1 MNKQSEISE
10 AVDKS
15 LDVTCVLFSIND
27 RLITQEEIDRAD
39 DIRREKVRD
48 STRNYLNKI
57 RVLALSN
64 EKIKRLLDELEAD
77 FERNNQEEDLLEF
90 IDDTARGMHI
100 RSSEKI
106 ILESRELSKTLEN
119 IHLRNSQKN
128 KKSCD
133 GNHNS

>member
-15 LDVTCVLFSIND
+15 LDVTCILFSIND
-27 RLITQEEIDRAD
+27 RLITQEEIDRTD
-39 DIRREKVRD
+39 DARRARARD

-57 RVLALSN
+57 RVLAMSN
-64 EKIKRLLDELEAD
+64 EKIQRLLDELEAD

-90 IDDTARGMHI
+90 IDDTARGIHI

-119 IHLRNSQKN
+119 IHLGKSKKN
-128 KKSCD
+128 KKSCG

>member
-1 MNKQSEISE
+1 M
-10 AVDKS
+10 
-15 LDVTCVLFSIND
+15 
-27 RLITQEEIDRAD
+27 
-39 DIRREKVRD
+39 
-48 STRNYLNKI
+48 
-57 RVLALSN
+57 SN
-64 EKIKRLLDELEAD
+64 EKIQRLLDELEAD

-119 IHLRNSQKN
+119 IHLGNSQKN